1 MNLRKNNV
9 TSQISYKFR
18 NTLRVAL
25 DAVAACTARGVV
37 VVVSDC
43 MIATPNLNF
52 ESIFRDGAVTL
63 FVNNT

>member
-9 TSQISYKFR
+9 TSRIYYGFI
-18 NTLRVAL
+18 NILRVAL
-25 DAVAACTARGVV
+25 DAVAACTARRVV

-52 ESIFRDGAVTL
+52 ESIFGDGAVIL